1 MADLLDKIE
10 GPADLKKL
18 ELDELPKLAEE
29 LRDEIIQ
36 TVAQT
41 GGHLASSLGAVE
53 LSIALHYVLDSP
65 KDKIVWDVGHQAY
78 AHKLLTGRRDRFR
91 TLRQFEGLSGFPN
104 KDESPHDPFTVGHAS
119 TSISQAL
126 GLAVARDLNG
136 LNGQVVAVIGDGA
149 LTGGMAFEA
158 LNHAGQMKKKLIV
171 ILNGNEMAIS
181 KSVGALSAY
190 LNRILTNPVYNR
202 VRSDLQTL
210 IEKIPKFG
218 PSLLGTAKRLEEGLK
233 GLLVPGLF
241 FEELG
246 FRYFGPIDG
255 HNVGLLVHTL
265 RNVINIRE
273 PVLVHVI
280 TKKGKGYRFAE
291 ESPAE
296 FHSSRPFDIR
306 TGKLK
311 KSPKFNVLTYTEV
324 FGQTMV
330 ELASANDKIVAVT
343 AAMTKGTVL
352 EGFAKKFP
360 DRFFDVWIAEQHA
373 VTFASGLAK
382 GGSKPVVAIY
392 STFLQRAYD
401 QIIHD
406 ISLQNLGVVF
416 AIDRAGVVGE
426 DGPTHQG
433 TFDFAYLGHIP
444 NLVVMA
450 PGDER
455 ELRDMLQATIDYD
468 GPIAIRYPKAQG
480 YGIQMGTGYNPIN
493 IGGASVVREGKD
505 LAIIA
510 IGSMVHPSLEAA
522 KLLAMEGI
530 DAAVINAR
538 FLKPL
543 DEDLLERVA
552 NGVKFLVTVEEH
564 VLRDGFG
571 ALVLEFLERIGRNDI
586 KVKRLALPDCFIPQG
601 PRDLLLKMYGL
612 TAEGIKEAVKAIFAK
627 RV

>member
-1 MADLLDKIE
+1 MKKIE
-10 GPADLKKL
+10 SPSDLKKL
-18 ELDELPKLAEE
+18 ELGQLPKLAEE

-91 TLRQFEGLSGFPN
+91 TLRQFGGLSGFPN

-136 LNGQVVAVIGDGA
+136 LDGHIAAVIGDGA

-158 LNHAGQMKKKLIV
+158 LNHAGQLKKKLIV

-190 LNRILTNPVYNR
+190 LNRILINPVYNR
-202 VRSDLQTL
+202 VRSDLQAL
-210 IEKIPKFG
+210 VEKIPKFG
-218 PSLLGTAKRLEEGLK
+218 PGLLAAAKRLEEGLK

-255 HNVGLLVHTL
+255 HDVGLLVQTL

-273 PVLVHVI
+273 PVLIHVI

-291 ESPAE
+291 ESPSK

-306 TGKLK
+306 TGELK
-311 KSPKFNVLTYTEV
+311 KLPRFSVLTYTEV
-324 FGQTMV
+324 FNQTLV

-343 AAMTKGTVL
+343 AAMTKGTGL
-352 EGFAKKFP
+352 DNFAKKFP
-360 DRFFDVWIAEQHA
+360 DRFFDVGIAEQHA

-382 GGSKPVVAIY
+382 GGLKPVVAIY

-406 ISLQNLGVVF
+406 ISLQKLPVVF
-416 AIDRAGVVGE
+416 AIDHAGVVGE

-433 TFDFAYLGHIP
+433 IFDFAYLGHIP

-450 PGDER
+450 PADEG
-455 ELRDMLQATIDYD
+455 ELRDMLVAAIDYD
-468 GPIAIRYPKAQG
+468 GPIAIRYPKAPG
-480 YGIQMGTGYNPIN
+480 YGGKTGTGYNPIN
-493 IGGASVVREGKD
+493 IGKASVIRQGKD
-505 LAIIA
+505 LAIVA

-522 KLLAMEGI
+522 KLLAMDGI
-530 DAAVINAR
+530 DATLINAR

-543 DEDLLERVA
+543 DEELLERVT
-552 NGVKFLVTVEEH
+552 NEVKFLVTVEEH
-564 VLRDGFG
+564 VRNDGFG
-571 ALVLEFLERIGRNDI
+571 ALVLEFLEKIGRNDI

-601 PRDLLLKMYGL
+601 PRDLLLGRYGL
-612 TAEGIKEAVKAIFAK
+612 TAERIKEAVKTIFAK
-627 RV
+627 SAKRV